1 MIFYDMDG
9 VLFDTKE
16 AVREAYKAVG
26 LNADD
31 AKGRTWREWLIPK
44 YGLVTACRLHRDK
57 NDRYIELIERGA
69 VKALPPFWDMVH
81 NIDAARTGMTNIG
94 VVTSASEEATRTL
107 LQRFL
112 TADQINALRCVVFEA
127 DYAQKKHT
135 LLANTPFAH
144 NGSDSTERYVYVDDN
159 EQAGCGIVAEVN
171 VRLGYPAWEFLH
183 FDPLKYT
190 FLGEEI

>member
-16 AVREAYKAVG
+16 AVHEAYKTVG
-26 LNADD
+26 LDADD

-44 YGLVTACRLHRDK
+44 YGEQVARQLHRSK
-57 NDRYIELIERGA
+57 NDRYLKLIEEGA
-69 VKALPPFWDMVH
+69 VEALQPFWDMVY
-81 NIDAARTGMTNIG
+81 NIDTARTGMTNIG
-94 VVTSASEEATRTL
+94 IATSASKEATRTL

-112 TADQINALRCVVFEA
+112 TADQINVLRCVVFEA
-127 DYAQKKHT
+127 DYVQKKHT

-144 NGSDSTERYVYVDDN
+144 GGGDLTGRYVYVDDN

-171 VRLGYPAWEFLH
+171 VRLGYPAWEFLR
-183 FDPLKYT
+183 FDPLKSD
-190 FLGEEI
+190 FLVEEI

>member
-1 MIFYDMDG
+1 MDG

-31 AKGRTWREWLIPK
+31 AQGRTWREWLIPE
-44 YGLVTACRLHRDK
+44 YGLVTARQLHRDK
-57 NDRYIELIERGA
+57 NDCYLELIEHGA
-69 VKALPPFWDMVH
+69 VEALQPFWDMVH

-112 TADQINALRCVVFEA
+112 TADHINALRCVVFEA
-127 DYAQKKHT
+127 DYVQKKHT

-144 NGSDSTERYVYVDDN
+144 RGSDSTERYVYVDDN

-171 VRLGYPAWEFLH
+171 MRLGYPAWEFLH
-183 FDPLKYT
+183 FDPIKYA